1 MSIRPVKLDK
11 KALSSFDQKL
21 FNTEIEISGVS
32 INAAAI
38 QSGDLFIALP
48 GTKTHG
54 MNFIDQAISNGA
66 VAVLSDTK
74 IDCSI
79 PSFIDQNPR
88 NLVGPISD
96 WIYNKPFNKLVA
108 VGITGTNGKT
118 TTSNLVKQLWDL
130 NKINSGLIGTL
141 GVEIGTEEIAGVRT
155 TPEADELQ
163 SLAAVMVERG
173 STHLAMEVSSI
184 AIDQSRVSGAKYK
197 VVAFSNLTQDHLDY
211 HKSMDQYFN
220 AKAKLFTSEYAQ
232 IAVIN
237 IDDSYGKKLFEIS
250 KITKKS
256 VSRNDKNA
264 DWYYSKIDALSDGY
278 EIEISDK
285 NGQIV
290 SGHYPLIGEHNLDN
304 LLLAVASV
312 SICGLTNAQISDA
325 ISNLKSVPGRLETIS
340 DNQSFTALVDYAHTP
355 DAVTR
360 VLKSVRTFTSGR
372 VIGVLGCGGDRDKT
386 KRSPMG
392 QALFAGS
399 DLAIFTSDNPR
410 NEKVDEILKEMTEG
424 IDLAE
429 KGFVLIDRKEA
440 INFAVKMAKSGD
452 CILLMGKG
460 HESGQE
466 INGVITPFD
475 DRVELLNSIRQAA
488 NND

>member
-11 KALSSFDQKL
+11 KALSIFDQNL
-21 FNTEIEISGVS
+21 FNTDVEITGVS
-32 INAAAI
+32 INAAEVKN
-38 QSGDLFIALP
+38 GDLFIALP
-48 GTKTHG
+48 GAKTHG

-66 VAVLSDTK
+66 VAVLSDRK

-79 PSFIDQNPR
+79 PVFVDQTPR

-96 WIYNKPFNKLVA
+96 WLYNKPFSKLVA

-118 TTSNLVKQLWDL
+118 TTCNLVKQLWNL
-130 NKINSGLIGTL
+130 NDINSGLIGTL
-141 GVEIGTEEIAGVRT
+141 GVEIGTEKIAGVRT

-163 SLAAVMVERG
+163 ALTAAMVERG

-211 HKSMDQYFN
+211 HKSMDEYFN

-232 IAVIN
+232 TAVIN
-237 IDDSYGKKLFEIS
+237 IDDSYGKKLYEIS
-250 KITKKS
+250 KITNKT

-264 DWYYSKIDALSDGY
+264 DWYFSKIESLSDGY
-278 EIEISDK
+278 KVEISDK
-285 NGQIV
+285 NGQVI
-290 SGHYPLIGEHNLDN
+290 SGDFPLIGEHNLDN
-304 LLLAVASV
+304 LLLAIASV
-312 SICGLTNAQISDA
+312 SICGLTNAQISNA
-325 ISNLKSVPGRLETIS
+325 ISNLKSVPGRLEIIS
-340 DNQSFTALVDYAHTP
+340 AGQSFTAVVDYAHTP
-355 DAVTR
+355 DAVSR
-360 VLKSVRTFTSGR
+360 VLKSVRSFTSGR
-372 VIGVLGCGGDRDKT
+372 VIGVLGCGGDRDKS

-392 QALFAGS
+392 HALFSGS

-410 NEKVDEILKEMTEG
+410 TEKTEDILKEMTEG

-466 INGVITPFD
+466 VNGVVTPFD
-475 DRVELLNSIRQAA
+475 DRIELLDSIRQVAK
-488 NND
+488 